1 MLQQAVQAVQ
11 EHPAVNGEQQQLQAQ
26 VQQLESQLA
35 QAGSEADRLR
45 QQLAASEG
53 QLGMFERDKVD

>member
-35 QAGSEADRLR
+35 QSGREADRLR